1 MCGSSLGAPDEQFIV
16 FDDLHSHPRT
26 SSKACLMQQ
35 CNTLLWLP
43 PAECTS
49 EIRPIDAGN
58 EHLFKVHV
66 GKALDKWL
74 LDADEVEFWE
84 SKKLTASQRRI
95 IFTQWVGEAAK
106 KIDVEMG
113 VEYRRRLFEKT
124 DLAITADGNDDNLIN
139 LEGMDREFSFMD
151 SDSTPEPLE
160 DVLPASPAPA
170 NEEHPSGSSDEED
183 DSDEKGGESNSG
195 ANDELATLDVDDKLA
210 EGEEPL
216 PLEIPTGYVLA
227 SSAPAALAAELVK
240 RPVVLQLGIGWLK
253 GIITRQAQARTR
265 HL

>member
-124 DLAITADGNDDNLIN
+124 DLAITTDGSDGNPVSYTHL
-139 LEGMDREFSFMD
+139 
-151 SDSTPEPLE
+151 T
-160 DVLPASPAPA
+160 LPTKA
-170 NEEHPSGSSDEED
+170 
-183 DSDEKGGESNSG
+183 
-195 ANDELATLDVDDKLA
+195 
-210 EGEEPL
+210 
-216 PLEIPTGYVLA
+216 
-227 SSAPAALAAELVK
+227 
-240 RPVVLQLGIGWLK
+240 
-253 GIITRQAQARTR
+253 
-265 HL
+265 